1 MGIREARDSTILL
14 AMNDDALRCDDNDRN
29 RAQALLH
36 DALGRGQISIAEF
49 DERVQKCIVA
59 QTRGELLVPLTD
71 LFLDPRAAL
80 YGHPSAPTAPTSP
93 SPATQRPAPKNNG
106 QSFWEKLTNFNR
118 PAAPTRTPDEVA
130 YFANQMVT
138 GENLPN
144 NRVHALFSDRRL
156 HHWTVPAVQE
166 IRAHAGTV
174 TVDLLSARLA
184 SHHTTID
191 VGAAFGEVKILV
203 PEGIRVHID
212 TDGSFGETTFKVAR
226 GAVPPE
232 QLPANAP
239 TLRITGSHN
248 LGSVTVRVLR
258 LA

>member
-1 MGIREARDSTILL
+1 MPTTFSCAIVL

-49 DERVQKCIVA
+49 DERVQQCIVA

-80 YGHPSAPTAPTSP
+80 YGSPSAPIAPPAP
-93 SPATQRPAPKNNG
+93 SPATQQPAPTNSG

-118 PAAPTRTPDEVA
+118 PAVPARSPEEVV
-130 YFANQMVT
+130 YFSNQLVT

-144 NRVHALFSDRRL
+144 NRVQALFSDRRL
-156 HHWTVPAVQE
+156 HHWTVPAYQE
-166 IRAHAGTV
+166 VRAHAGTV

-191 VGAAFGEVKILV
+191 VGAVFGEVKILV
-203 PEGIRVHID
+203 PEGIRVRID
-212 TDGSFGETTFKVAR
+212 TEGFFGETTFKVAR
-226 GAVPPE
+226 RAVPPE
-232 QLPANAP
+232 QLPENAP
-239 TLRITGSHN
+239 TLRITGSHSF
-248 LGSVTVRVLR
+248 GSVAVRVRR
-258 LA
+258 LN

>member
-49 DERVQKCIVA
+49 DERVQQCIVA

-118 PAAPTRTPDEVA
+118 PAVPARSPEEVT
-130 YFANQMVT
+130 YFTNQLVT

-144 NRVHALFSDRRL
+144 NRVQALFSDRRL
-156 HHWTVPAVQE
+156 HHWTVPAYQE
-166 IRAHAGTV
+166 VRAHAGTV

-191 VGAAFGEVKILV
+191 VGAVFGDVKILV
-203 PEGIRVHID
+203 PEGIRVRID
-212 TDGSFGETTFKVAR
+212 TEGFFGETTFKVAR

-232 QLPANAP
+232 RLPENAP
-239 TLRITGSHN
+239 TLRITGSHSF
-248 LGSVTVRVLR
+248 GSVAVHVRR
-258 LA
+258 LN

>member
-49 DERVQKCIVA
+49 DERVQQCIVA

-118 PAAPTRTPDEVA
+118 PAGPTRPPEEVA

-144 NRVHALFSDRRL
+144 RRVQATLSNRRL
-156 HHWTVPAVQE
+156 HHWTVPAYQE
-166 IRAHAGTV
+166 IRAHGGNV
-174 TVDLLSARLA
+174 TVDLMSARLA
-184 SHHTTID
+184 SHHTTFD
-191 VGAAFGEVKILV
+191 VASALGTIEVLV
-203 PEGIRVHID
+203 PEGIRVTVD
-212 TDGSFGETTFKVAR
+212 ADGALGNTIFKVAR

-239 TLRITGSHN
+239 TLHITGSN
-248 LGSVTVRVLR
+248 AFGNIRIRILR
-258 LA
+258 LD